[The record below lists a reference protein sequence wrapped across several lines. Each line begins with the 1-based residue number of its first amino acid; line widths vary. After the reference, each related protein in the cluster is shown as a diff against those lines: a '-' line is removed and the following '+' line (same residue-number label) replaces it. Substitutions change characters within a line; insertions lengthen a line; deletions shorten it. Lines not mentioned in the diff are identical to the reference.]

1 MELERRRVH
10 RTRPGELSYIQ
21 FEPEGGGIVLNA
33 SEEGLAFQAAG
44 AVRQPSPIRLSVSP
58 NPKQRIELRG
68 EIAWMDEAKKSG
80 GLRLREL
87 TADARD
93 QIRRWLTQ
101 AIESGSGTPH
111 EEFQPVR
118 GVDEASAILSVA
130 RNKAADRFP
139 PDAVFNDVVLN
150 RAQAA
155 PISAPQFWGIPTTA
169 LLPET
174 PSREM
179 QASFFWS
186 RLLRGVATSFVIL
199 VFVLMPILFLQNFRS
214 EIGNS
219 LIRIGEKL
227 KSKSDIQP
235 DASASIPAQ
244 IPSPSPPDTSRDTSS
259 VPTPSQATPAKE
271 TPNPPDLAAAAPT
284 NQETADG
291 TDPNIAER
299 QHSRPHSAADTPS
312 TKGRSALAQ
321 QLWSAVGAGDSSAE
335 VALAQLYLTGEGVPR
350 NCEQARVLLRAAAKN
365 GNIEAQQQLRKLNR
379 SGCR

>member
-10 RTRPGELSYIQ
+10 RTRPEELSYIQ

-33 SEEGLAFQAAG
+33 SEEGLAFQAAA
-44 AVRQPSPIRLSVSP
+44 AVRQSSPIRLCVSP

-68 EIAWMDEAKKSG
+68 EIAWMDETKKSG

-87 TADARD
+87 TADTRD

-101 AIESGSGTPH
+101 ASESGTPH
-111 EEFQPVR
+111 EEFASPVP
-118 GVDEASAILSVA
+118 GVNEASAILSVA
-130 RNKAADRFP
+130 CNKTAARLP
-139 PDAVFNDVVLN
+139 PDAVFQDVALN

-186 RLLRGVATSFVIL
+186 RLLRGVATSFLIF
-199 VFVLMPILFLQNFRS
+199 VFVLMPILFLQNFRP

-227 KSKSDIQP
+227 KGKSDIQP

-244 IPSPSPPDTSRDTSS
+244 IPNPSPPDPSRDTSS
-259 VPTPSQATPAKE
+259 VPTPSQAAPAKE
-271 TPNPPDLAAAAPT
+271 TPNPPDLTAAAPT
-284 NQETADG
+284 NRGTADSA
-291 TDPNIAER
+291 DPSIVDR
-299 QHSRPHSAADTPS
+299 QHSRQHSADPHS

-321 QLWSAVGAGDSSAE
+321 QLWGAVGAGDSSAE
-335 VALAQLYLTGEGVPR
+335 VALAQLYLTGEGVPK
-350 NCEQARVLLRAAAKN
+350 NCEQARVLLRAASKN
-365 GNIEAQQQLRKLNR
+365 GNIEAQQQLRKLNK
-379 SGCR
+379 SACR